1 MLRNSACYADLG
13 PDHFVRHDKAK
24 AAMRL
29 VRRLKDLGYD
39 VEIIGAA

>member
-1 MLRNSACYADLG
+1 MQQRLLCRLG

-29 VRRLKDLGYD
+29 VRQRTDLMF
-39 VEIIGAA
+39 E